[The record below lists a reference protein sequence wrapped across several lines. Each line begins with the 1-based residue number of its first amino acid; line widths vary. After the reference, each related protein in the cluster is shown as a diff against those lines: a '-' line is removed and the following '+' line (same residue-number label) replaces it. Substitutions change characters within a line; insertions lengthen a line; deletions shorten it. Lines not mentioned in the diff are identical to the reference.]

1 MSLDAHTLDLEELR
15 YGLSNV
21 TCLRI
26 FDHEDS
32 RTRSYLADWK
42 ARGSDGVKI
51 PKQTHEIT
59 VRYYYAHTSSNLHSV
74 SHSDL
79 RRHAKS
85 KCRLCLIFC

>member
-26 FDHEDS
+26 FDHSDA

-42 ARGSDGVKI
+42 VKGSDNVKI
-51 PKQTHEIT
+51 PSQTHKIT
-59 VRYYYAHTSSNLHSV
+59 VSTTIYTLNLQENNLHV
-74 SHSDL
+74 PIK
-79 RRHAKS
+79 RR
-85 KCRLCLIFC
+85 

>member
-26 FDHEDS
+26 FDHSDS

-42 ARGSDGVKI
+42 VRGSDDVKI
-51 PKQTHEIT
+51 PRQTHEIT
-59 VRYYYAHTSSNLHSV
+59 VR
-74 SHSDL
+74 
-79 RRHAKS
+79 
-85 KCRLCLIFC
+85 

>member
-26 FDHEDS
+26 FDPDDS

-42 ARGSDGVKI
+42 VRSSPNLKI
-51 PKQTHEIT
+51 PQQPHQIT
-59 VRYYYAHTSSNLHSV
+59 VSINKQLY
-74 SHSDL
+74 
-79 RRHAKS
+79 
-85 KCRLCLIFC
+85 

>member
-26 FDHEDS
+26 FDPEDS

-42 ARGSDGVKI
+42 VRSTPDNLKI
-51 PKQTHEIT
+51 PQQPNEIT
-59 VRYYYAHTSSNLHSV
+59 VNRNF
-74 SHSDL
+74 
-79 RRHAKS
+79 K
-85 KCRLCLIFC
+85 IN